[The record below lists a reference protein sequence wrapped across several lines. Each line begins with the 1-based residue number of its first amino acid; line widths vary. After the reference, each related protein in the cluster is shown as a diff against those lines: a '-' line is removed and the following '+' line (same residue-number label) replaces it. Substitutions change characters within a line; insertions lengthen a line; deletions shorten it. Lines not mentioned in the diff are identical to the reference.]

1 MIETPAMLEGYLSI
15 NAALYSGSRPIH
27 RIAIHQSKQYDRHL
41 SDLVKRARA
50 SNIPVDFVD
59 DATIRTLTEGN
70 THGGVVATVGERQF
84 VTLNDL
90 IEAAKLAWV
99 VMLDGIE
106 DPYNFGYTV
115 RALYAAGVAGIVV
128 RPRNWLTAASVVG
141 RASAGASERVK
152 LAIAETA
159 QDAADFYRTHGLT
172 IVTTAR
178 EDRAVSLYAADLTV
192 PLFLLIGGEKRGVTR
207 SFMDKADL
215 LLQIPYGRDF
225 RQSLGTVAAAS
236 AIAFEIARQRS
247 P

>member
-1 MIETPAMLEGYLSI
+1 MTETPATLEGYLSI
-15 NAALYSGSRPIH
+15 NAALYSGSRPLH
-27 RIAIHQSKQYDRHL
+27 RIAIHQSKRYDRHL
-41 SDLVKRARA
+41 SDLAKRARTA
-50 SNIPVDFVD
+50 GIPVDYVD
-59 DATIRTLTEGN
+59 DDEIATLTEGN

-84 VTLNDL
+84 VSLADL
-90 IEAAKLAWV
+90 ITELSTAWV

-115 RALYAAGVAGIVV
+115 RALYAAGVDGIVV

-159 QDAADFYRTHGLT
+159 QDAADFYRTQGLT
-172 IVTTAR
+172 IATSAK
-178 EDRAVSLYAADLTV
+178 EDRAISLYDADLTV

-236 AIAFEIARQRS
+236 AIAFEITRQRTR
-247 P
+247 